1 MDIKDLREQ
10 IDSIDNQ
17 ITDLFCKRMQV
28 AENIAE
34 YKMQNNLPVHDGERE
49 RKLLAR
55 VYDNSDTEVAG
66 YTKVLFSTIM
76 DLSKSYQNK
85 KLLKESE
92 LGKKIKSAVEGTQK
106 VFPARARVACQ
117 GVEGAYSQKACDK
130 MFALADIMYVNTFSN
145 VFSAVESGLCDYG
158 IVPLENSSAGSVNQ
172 TYDLLAKH
180 DFFIVRSLK
189 MQINHVLVSKKGVR
203 LENVKEIF
211 SHEQAINQCG
221 SFLKTLK
228 GVKITVCANTAIA
241 AQSVASSDR
250 NDVAA
255 ISSYDC
261 LEQYGLIALK
271 EKIQDTDSNFTKFI
285 CISKN
290 LEIYPG
296 ANRTSVVFST
306 AHKPGALYNVMARL
320 SALGINVIKLESRPI
335 VGKDF
340 EFLFY
345 FDLDSSVY
353 SEEFEQLIFELEN
366 QVQGFKY
373 FGSYSEI
380 N

>member
-92 LGKKIKSAVEGTQK
+92 LGKKIKSAVEGTKK

-189 MQINHVLVSKKGVR
+189 MQINHVLVRAKR
-203 LENVKEIF
+203 
-211 SHEQAINQCG
+211 
-221 SFLKTLK
+221 FL
-228 GVKITVCANTAIA
+228 
-241 AQSVASSDR
+241 
-250 NDVAA
+250 
-255 ISSYDC
+255 
-261 LEQYGLIALK
+261 
-271 EKIQDTDSNFTKFI
+271 
-285 CISKN
+285 
-290 LEIYPG
+290 
-296 ANRTSVVFST
+296 
-306 AHKPGALYNVMARL
+306 
-320 SALGINVIKLESRPI
+320 
-335 VGKDF
+335 
-340 EFLFY
+340 
-345 FDLDSSVY
+345 
-353 SEEFEQLIFELEN
+353 
-366 QVQGFKY
+366 
-373 FGSYSEI
+373 
-380 N
+380 

>member
-34 YKMQNNLPVHDGERE
+34 YKTQNNLPVHDGERE

-55 VYDNSDTEVAG
+55 VYDNSDSEVAG

-92 LGKKIKSAVEGTQK
+92 LGKKIKSAVEETQK
-106 VFPARARVACQ
+106 VFPTRARVACQ

-228 GVKITVCANTAIA
+228 GCGCNLCRKIYCIFFTRRRVKIKKV
-241 AQSVASSDR
+241 
-250 NDVAA
+250 
-255 ISSYDC
+255 
-261 LEQYGLIALK
+261 
-271 EKIQDTDSNFTKFI
+271 
-285 CISKN
+285 
-290 LEIYPG
+290 
-296 ANRTSVVFST
+296 
-306 AHKPGALYNVMARL
+306 
-320 SALGINVIKLESRPI
+320 
-335 VGKDF
+335 
-340 EFLFY
+340 
-345 FDLDSSVY
+345 
-353 SEEFEQLIFELEN
+353 
-366 QVQGFKY
+366 
-373 FGSYSEI
+373 
-380 N
+380 

>member
-10 IDSIDNQ
+10 IDAIDNEM
-17 ITDLFCKRMQV
+17 TDLFCKRMEV
-28 AENIAE
+28 AEQIAR
-34 YKMQNNLPVHDGERE
+34 YKLENKLPVHDSERE

-55 VYDNSDTEVAG
+55 IYDRADEGVSG
-66 YTKVLFSTIM
+66 YAKVLFTTIM

-85 KLLKESE
+85 KLLKESA
-92 LGKKIKSAVEGTQK
+92 LGKKIHEAINNTDK
-106 VFPARARVACQ
+106 VFPSRARVACQ

-130 MFALADIMYVNTFSN
+130 MFALADIMYVNTFAN

-158 IVPLENSSAGSVNQ
+158 IVPLENSTAGSVNQ

-180 DFFIVRSLK
+180 DFYIVRSLK
-189 MQINHVLVSKKGVR
+189 MQVHHVLLAKKGVK
-203 LENVKEIF
+203 LENIKEIF

-228 GVKITVCANTAIA
+228 GVKVTVCANTAMA
-241 AQSVASSDR
+241 AQSVAVSDR
-250 NDVAA
+250 DDVAA

-261 LEQYGLIALK
+261 AEQYGLGVLK

-296 ANRTSVVFST
+296 ANHTSVVFST

-320 SALGINVIKLESRPI
+320 SALGINIIKLESRPI
-335 VGKDF
+335 LGKDF

-353 SEEFEQLIFELEN
+353 SPEFEQLMFELEN